1 MRALKVCLWI
11 AGIGCQLAVIG
22 LFLPMTALNAMGAW
36 FGDQAFPDSPVFQYT
51 MRAMS
56 ATFVAIGVFYIILA
70 LRPMAYGVLVPFS
83 GFAAIFVGVSCLLVG
98 LATKLPPLWFLGD
111 FLSCTIIGLLI
122 VLFWRRVRVPAVPI

>member
-11 AGIGCQLAVIG
+11 AGIGCLLAVIG
-22 LFLPMTALNAMGAW
+22 LFLPMTALNA
-36 FGDQAFPDSPVFQYT
+36 
-51 MRAMS
+51 
-56 ATFVAIGVFYIILA
+56 
-70 LRPMAYGVLVPFS
+70 MAYGVLVPFS